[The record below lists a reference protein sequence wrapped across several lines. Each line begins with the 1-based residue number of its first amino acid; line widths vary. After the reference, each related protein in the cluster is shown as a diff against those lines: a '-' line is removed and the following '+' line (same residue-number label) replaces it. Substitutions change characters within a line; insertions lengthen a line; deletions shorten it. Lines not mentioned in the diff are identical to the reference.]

1 MEFKVEKKG
10 TNKAVIEVEVEPEKF
25 EEGLQKSYL
34 KNAKYFKIP
43 GFRPGK
49 APRSL
54 IERAYGEEVFYDDAI
69 DFVLNE
75 TYPKVIEESKLEVV
89 SRPEVDIVQVG
100 KGKSFIYKAE
110 VYIKPEFELGEY
122 KGVEIKKIEY
132 PVAEEEV
139 EHELEHLREEN
150 ARFISVDREVQNGD
164 IVTIDFEGFVDGE
177 SIENGSAQDYELTI
191 GSGRFIPGFEEQL
204 IGMKK
209 GEEKEIEVVFPE
221 DYQNQEL
228 AGKKATF
235 KVKVKEIKV
244 KELPE
249 LDDEFAKDV
258 SEYETLEEL
267 KASIRNRIK
276 EKNDKRA
283 KDEMIDAILEKI
295 AQATEIDIP
304 EPMIEN
310 QINYYVEDVVR
321 NLQYF
326 GMTYEKYLE
335 AIGKTDKEFRE
346 QFRERATKAIR
357 NNLILEK
364 IAKVE
369 NIQATDE
376 ELEKELERLAKMYNL
391 EVEKLKERLS
401 EDDIEYIKE
410 GIILNKAIDFIYENA
425 KIISE
430 ETQSENQPE

>member
-69 DFVLNE
+69 DYVLNE

-110 VYIKPEFELGEY
+110 VYIKPEFGLGEY

-204 IGMKK
+204 IG
-209 GEEKEIEVVFPE
+209 I
-221 DYQNQEL
+221 
-228 AGKKATF
+228 KKA
-235 KVKVKEIKV
+235 K
-244 KELPE
+244 
-249 LDDEFAKDV
+249 
-258 SEYETLEEL
+258 
-267 KASIRNRIK
+267 
-276 EKNDKRA
+276 KR
-283 KDEMIDAILEKI
+283 K
-295 AQATEIDIP
+295 
-304 EPMIEN
+304 
-310 QINYYVEDVVR
+310 
-321 NLQYF
+321 
-326 GMTYEKYLE
+326 
-335 AIGKTDKEFRE
+335 
-346 QFRERATKAIR
+346 
-357 NNLILEK
+357 
-364 IAKVE
+364 
-369 NIQATDE
+369 
-376 ELEKELERLAKMYNL
+376 
-391 EVEKLKERLS
+391 
-401 EDDIEYIKE
+401 
-410 GIILNKAIDFIYENA
+410 
-425 KIISE
+425 
-430 ETQSENQPE
+430 